1 MAFLQS
7 SWIILFSDKLIA
19 KPEIAIV
26 YAWNQSTMVC
36 IFLLTHEMSYD
47 FKGMRNI
54 TFAYTKLFFFG
65 LEIMKKK
72 RLQVLLQF
80 FLSKIVILS
89 GTFLTFMKFKELIN
103 SAKNFSRENQ
113 NYIFDSADSNKF
125 FVQIDWQIQ
134 KSFETSF
141 NSLILYSTSISQSV
155 CKSGS
160 KQTTCLLIGV
170 PFFIMIV

>member
-7 SWIILFSDKLIA
+7 SWIILFSDKSIA

-47 FKGMRNI
+47 FEGMRNI
-54 TFAYTKLFFFG
+54 IFAYTKLFLFRNN
-65 LEIMKKK
+65 EK

-80 FLSKIVILS
+80 FLGKIVILS

-103 SAKNFSRENQ
+103 SAK
-113 NYIFDSADSNKF
+113 IFHVRTKITSLIQ
-125 FVQIDWQIQ
+125 QIP
-134 KSFETSF
+134 TSF
-141 NSLILYSTSISQSV
+141 LY
-155 CKSGS
+155 K
-160 KQTTCLLIGV
+160 LIGRFRNHLWHLLNNQFCTPHPYLNQFAKV
-170 PFFIMIV
+170 VQSKLLVC

>member
-54 TFAYTKLFFFG
+54 TFAYTKLFFFWFRNN
-65 LEIMKKK
+65 EKKK
-72 RLQVLLQF
+72 IAGATSV
-80 FLSKIVILS
+80 
-89 GTFLTFMKFKELIN
+89 
-103 SAKNFSRENQ
+103 FS
-113 NYIFDSADSNKF
+113 
-125 FVQIDWQIQ
+125 
-134 KSFETSF
+134 
-141 NSLILYSTSISQSV
+141 
-155 CKSGS
+155 
-160 KQTTCLLIGV
+160 
-170 PFFIMIV
+170 

>member
-103 SAKNFSRENQ
+103 SAK
-113 NYIFDSADSNKF
+113 IFHVRTKITSLIQ
-125 FVQIDWQIQ
+125 QIP
-134 KSFETSF
+134 TSF
-141 NSLILYSTSISQSV
+141 LY
-155 CKSGS
+155 K
-160 KQTTCLLIGV
+160 LIGRFRNHLRHLLNNQFCTPHPYLNQFAKMV
-170 PFFIMIV
+170 QSKLLVC